1 MAKTREDSVARRQAG
16 IWIRVSTDDQARGDS
31 PEHHEQRGRFYAAS
45 KGWEVVDVYNLAGV
59 SGKSVRG
66 HPETERMLE
75 DVKKGRIGA
84 LIFSK
89 LARLARNVRELLDF
103 ADLFRDHGADLVS
116 LDESIDTTT
125 PAGRLFYTMIGA
137 MAQWEREE
145 IGARTAASVKVRAQ
159 LGKFVGGKAPFGYQ
173 WLDKKLVP
181 HPDEAA
187 VVRRMYDLFATHRR
201 KRTVARL
208 LNESGHRTRGGA
220 KFTDTTVRRLLSD
233 PTFKGLHR
241 VNYTKSVGGKAWAY
255 KPAEEWT
262 MVPVEPVV
270 SEDLWTQV
278 NAILDG
284 QRKEGARRPGK
295 KTVHLFSGLVWC
307 ECGQKMYV
315 PSNSPK
321 YTCFKCR
328 NKITVEDLEAV
339 FNHELQRFL
348 LSPERT
354 AHYLDDAKTSITD
367 KETQLRT
374 LENDRRKVAEEIDE
388 LFRLYHA
395 KEIQTQG
402 FGRRHQPLDE
412 RLKQLEDRIPELQAE
427 IDFMKVEYLSGDEIL
442 AEARDLST
450 RLPEM
455 PPEEKRQIVESITER
470 ITVGKDGVEINLWYL
485 PAAAPRSPSSHSD
498 NAANRQRSPACSSP
512 RRRPRRAS
520 RCRSASP
527 GRCRPRR
534 GAGTTPCAP
543 PPRAAPRGPSWRG
556 ARSRLPAASGGTAAS
571 ARAATGRAVHARR
584 S

>member
-1 MAKTREDSVARRQAG
+1 MAKALTDPPARRQVG
-16 IWIRVSTDDQARGDS
+16 IWIRVSTEDQAGGDS

-75 DVKKGRIGA
+75 DVKKGRIVA

-89 LARLARNVRELLDF
+89 LARLARNVREFLDF
-103 ADLFRDHGADLVS
+103 AELFRDHGADLVS

-125 PAGRLFYTMIGA
+125 PAGRLFNTMISA

-181 HPDEAA
+181 HPEEAA

-241 VNYTKSVGGKAWAY
+241 VNYTKSVGGKAWPY

-278 NAILDG
+278 NAIIDG
-284 QRKEGARRPGK
+284 QRKEGSRRPGK

-307 ECGQKMYV
+307 ECGEKMYV

-328 NKITVEDLEAV
+328 NKIPVDDLEAV
-339 FNHELQRFL
+339 FSHELQRFL

-354 AHYLDDAKTSITD
+354 AHYLDDAKTSISD
-367 KETQLRT
+367 KEAQFRT
-374 LENDRRKVAEEIDE
+374 IENDRRKVAEEVDE

-395 KEIQTQG
+395 KEIPTQG
-402 FGRRHQPLDE
+402 FGRRYQPLEE
-412 RLKQLEDRIPELQAE
+412 RLRQIEARAPELQAE
-427 IDFMKVEYLSGDEIL
+427 IDFLKVEYLSGDEIL

-455 PPEEKRQIVESITER
+455 PPEEKRQIVENITER
-470 ITVGKDGVEINLWYL
+470 ITVGRDGVEINLWYL
-485 PAAAPRSPSSHSD
+485 PAAASRSPSSPSD
-498 NAANRQRSPACSSP
+498 NAANRRRSPGRSSRRSP
-512 RRRPRRAS
+512 RRRAS
-520 RCRSASP
+520 RCRWACP
-527 GRCRPRR
+527 GRDRPRR
-534 GAGTTPCAP
+534 AGGAWPCAP
-543 PPRAAPRGPSWRG
+543 PPRAAARAPSSPDARSPPRGGCG
-556 ARSRLPAASGGTAAS
+556 APG
-571 ARAATGRAVHARR
+571 
-584 S
+584 